1 MTSISSATSYA
12 SYYPTTT
19 TTTAKTTT
27 STSSSTTSTSSS
39 SATNKTLSDAALA
52 AMNTPDF
59 ATVVT
64 QTRAALDA
72 LVADGTKPA
81 DADLSKLDRRQLFAV
96 ATNAQGKFTPD
107 EMAAAQT
114 EQQNRLDQALA
125 GPLAVA
131 HVTDDIE
138 GIYTAAQTFL
148 DGASDEEKATATW
161 QNQKAALTT
170 AQQDLAADP
179 STTPQVDGDIVADY
193 IQRADAGQTGA
204 TRSFSDVATDA
215 RAALD
220 AQYADAKANGKDLSF
235 STKEKGGQLVDFSQ
249 FDSRSL
255 SAIALNQDGKFSSVE
270 ASAAK
275 AEINKRS
282 SATVLAGLN
291 AASSSDPGA
300 FAKNLLSAYAS
311 MSPEERQ
318 AAGWSDQ
325 LYAAAVSSYNS
336 ATKMANMFGSAS
348 SSGSSSALSL
358 LNGGDSSSSSSDPAL
373 SLLGGG
379 TSSTDSL
386 ADILNQ
392 QDASSSSGSSSD
404 GSMSLADFLSQS
416 GS

>member
-1 MTSISSATSYA
+1 MTSVSATSYSTT

-19 TTTAKTTT
+19 TTTSK
-27 STSSSTTSTSSS
+27 STSSSSTNTGSSS
-39 SATNKTLSDAALA
+39 TSATNKTLSDAALA
-52 AMNTPDF
+52 AMNQPDF
-59 ATVVT
+59 ATVIT
-64 QTRAALDA
+64 QARAALDA
-72 LVADGTKPA
+72 LFANGTKPA

-138 GIYTAAQTFL
+138 GIYTAAQNFL
-148 DGASDEEKATATW
+148 DGASDEEKATAVW
-161 QNQKAALTT
+161 QKQKAALTE

-179 STTPQVDGDIVADY
+179 TQTPQVDGDIVADY
-193 IQRADAGQTGA
+193 IQRADAGQTGT
-204 TRSFSDVATDA
+204 TRDLSDVASDA

-220 AQYADAKANGKDLSF
+220 AQYACAKAAGKDLSF
-235 STKEKGGQLVDFSQ
+235 SSAEKNGQLVDFSQ

-282 SATVLAGLN
+282 SATVLAGLK
-291 AASSSDPGA
+291 ASASDPGS
-300 FAKNLLSAYAS
+300 FAMNLLSAYSS

-318 AAGWSDQ
+318 AAGWSDK
-325 LYAAAVSSYNS
+325 LYAAAVASYNTN
-336 ATKMANMFGSAS
+336 AKLANMFAGASSGSNALSLLGGGSS
-348 SSGSSSALSL
+348 SSGTNALSL
-358 LNGGDSSSSSSDPAL
+358 LNGGDS
-373 SLLGGG
+373 
-379 TSSTDSL
+379 DSL
-386 ADILNQ
+386 ADLLNQ
-392 QDASSSSGSSSD
+392 AGT
-404 GSMSLADFLSQS
+404 
-416 GS
+416 

>member
-1 MTSISSATSYA
+1 MTTISATSYA
-12 SYYPTTT
+12 SYYPSTTPA
-19 TTTAKTTT
+19 TAKTTT
-27 STSSSTTSTSSS
+27 GTSTATSGSSSG
-39 SATNKTLSDAALA
+39 SATNITLSDAALA
-52 AMNTPDF
+52 ALAAMNKPDF
-59 ATVVT
+59 TTVIA

-114 EQQNRLDQALA
+114 EQQGRLDQALA

-148 DGASDEEKATATW
+148 DGASGEEKATAAW
-161 QNQKAALTT
+161 QGQKAALTE
-170 AQQDLAADP
+170 AQKDLAADP
-179 STTPQVDGDIVADY
+179 GTTPQVDGDIVADY
-193 IQRADAGQTGA
+193 IRRADAGDTGA
-204 TRSFSDVATDA
+204 TRDFSAVASDA

-220 AQYADAKANGKDLSF
+220 AQYADARANGKDLSF
-235 STKEKGGQLVDFSQ
+235 SATQKSGQMVDFSQ

-255 SAIALNQDGKFSSVE
+255 AAIALNQDSKFSSVE

-282 SATVLAGLN
+282 SATVLAGLK

-336 ATKMANMFGSAS
+336 STKIASMFGGSSS
-348 SSGSSSALSL
+348 SSGSDALSL
-358 LNGGDSSSSSSDPAL
+358 LNSSSSDPAL
-373 SLLGGG
+373 SLLGGSD
-379 TSSTDSL
+379 TST
-386 ADILNQ
+386 
-392 QDASSSSGSSSD
+392 SG
-404 GSMSLADFLSQS
+404 GSMSLAAFLSQS

>member
-1 MTSISSATSYA
+1 MTSISSATTYSTT
-12 SYYPTTT
+12 YYPSTT
-19 TTTAKTTT
+19 TTTAKTATG
-27 STSSSTTSTSSS
+27 SSSSSGSSTS

-52 AMNTPDF
+52 AMNQPDF
-59 ATVVT
+59 TTVVA
-64 QTRAALDA
+64 QARAALDA

-114 EQQNRLDQALA
+114 EQQSRLDQALA

-138 GIYTAAQTFL
+138 GIYAAAQTFL
-148 DGASDEEKATATW
+148 DAASDEEKATATW
-161 QNQKAALTT
+161 QAQKAALTT

-235 STKEKGGQLVDFSQ
+235 STKEKGGQMVDFSQ

-336 ATKMANMFGSAS
+336 ATKMANMFGSAGAS
-348 SSGSSSALSL
+348 SSGSNALSL
-358 LNGGDSSSSSSDPAL
+358 LNGASSSTDPAL
-373 SLLGGG
+373 SLLGG
-379 TSSTDSL
+379 SSAGTDSL

-392 QDASSSSGSSSD
+392 SDSSSGD
-404 GSMSLADFLSQS
+404 GSMSLAQFLSSQS
-416 GS
+416 AS